1 LPEALLDR
9 QQDLGHAGTKNKN
22 RADRRT
28 LIGHETG
35 TSPVVK
41 V

>member
-9 QQDLGHAGTKNKN
+9 QQDLGHAGTKNY
-22 RADRRT
+22 ADRRT

-35 TSPVVK
+35 TGPAVQV
-41 V
+41 

>member
-1 LPEALLDR
+1 LPEALPDR
-9 QQDLGHAGTKNKN
+9 QQDLGHANIKN
-22 RADRRT
+22 RADRGA
-28 LIGHETG
+28 LIGRETG